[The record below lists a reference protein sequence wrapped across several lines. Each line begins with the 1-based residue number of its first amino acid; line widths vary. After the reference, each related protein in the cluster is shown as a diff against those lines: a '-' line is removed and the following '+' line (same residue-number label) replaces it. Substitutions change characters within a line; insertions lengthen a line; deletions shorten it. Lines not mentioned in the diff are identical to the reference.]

1 MKSTMRILSV
11 VEATNVNAVAKLVL
25 DFYRS
30 ASELNH
36 SRRDFPR
43 VEGSIVTFDRPTTG
57 IDEPNDFIRAV
68 RTAGIDLDVI
78 PERRRFDLSVIPALK
93 TVAEGRRPDIII
105 TNSVKSHF
113 LMWRSRLWKKY
124 PWVAFHH
131 GYTSTDRKMRLYNR
145 FDRFSLP
152 KADAVVTVCAA
163 FARELMTV
171 ARVRADKIRVQHNS
185 VRPAPPPAA
194 EDVLAL
200 RERWGIAN
208 DQRVMLSIGRLSKE
222 KAQADLIEAYKQ
234 LGAANPD
241 LNCTLVIVGDGP
253 ERGPLEAAA
262 RAPGIDGRVIFA
274 GQVKDVQP
282 FYAVADVFVLSSHS
296 EGSPNVLL
304 EAMAAQ
310 VPVVATS
317 VGGVPEMVEN
327 EKSAL
332 LVPAKDPAVLATAIT
347 RVLSDSNVGLRLVED
362 ATAVLAKNHRPEQY
376 VEALIK
382 IYDEA
387 IWLRSPKPVIEGSG
401 R

>member
-1 MKSTMRILSV
+1 MKSTMKILSV

-30 ASELNH
+30 ASEL
-36 SRRDFPR
+36 SPARSDFLAI
-43 VEGSIVTFDRPTTG
+43 EGSIVTFDRTTAG
-57 IDEPNDFIRAV
+57 ADEPNDFILAV
-68 RTAGIDLDVI
+68 RAAGIELDVI

-93 TVAEGRRPDIII
+93 AVADSRGPAIIV

-113 LMWRSRLWKKY
+113 LIWRSRLWKKY

-131 GYTSTDRKMRLYNR
+131 GYTTTDRKMRLYNR

-152 KADAVVTVCAA
+152 KADLIVTVCAA
-163 FARELMTV
+163 FARELTTM
-171 ARVRADKIRVQHNS
+171 ARVPADKIRVRHNS
-185 VRPAPPPAA
+185 IRPAPRPAS
-194 EDVLAL
+194 EEVRAL
-200 RERWGIAN
+200 RERLGIAN
-208 DQRVMLSIGRLSKE
+208 DHRVILSIGRMSKE
-222 KAQADLIEAYKQ
+222 KAHADLIEAFKQ

-253 ERGPLEAAA
+253 EREKLAATA
-262 RAPGIDGRVIFA
+262 QTSGIAGRVVFA
-274 GQVKDVQP
+274 GQVRDVQP
-282 FYAVADVFVLSSHS
+282 FYAMADVFVLSSHS

-304 EAMAAQ
+304 EAMASR

-332 LVPAKDPAVLATAIT
+332 LVPAKDTTALAAGIT
-347 RVLSDSNVGLRLVED
+347 RILRDSNLGLCLAED
-362 ATAVLAKNHRPEQY
+362 AAAILGKNHAPEQY
-376 VEALIK
+376 VDALIK

-387 IWLRSPKPVIEGSG
+387 ISLRS
-401 R
+401 